1 MAINA
6 EIVRVGSENSM
17 SVIRK
22 FTRKLQGTGI
32 VKDTRNRR
40 YWERASSDAVKK
52 KRALKRIKRRAEFA
66 QLLKEG
72 QMQERQPRRGSAR

>member
-6 EIVRVGSENSM
+6 EIVRVGTENSM

-32 VKDTRNRR
+32 VKETRNRR
-40 YWERASSDAVKK
+40 YWERASSFAVKK

-72 QMQERQPRRGSAR
+72 KVQERQPRRGAAR

>member
-32 VKDTRNRR
+32 DKETRNRR
-40 YWERASSDAVKK
+40 YWERASSDAEKK

-72 QMQERQPRRGSAR
+72 KVQERQPRRGSAR